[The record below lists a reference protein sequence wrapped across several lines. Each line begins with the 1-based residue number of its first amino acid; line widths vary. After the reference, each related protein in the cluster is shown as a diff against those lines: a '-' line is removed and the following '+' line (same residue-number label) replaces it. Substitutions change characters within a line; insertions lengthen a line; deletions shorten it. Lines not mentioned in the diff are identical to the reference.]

1 MVAFLVIDSSQES
14 IFDSAAAA
22 SFDKEGLCTVTKY
35 LDSFPFPFY
44 LVLQNMAAL
53 PSTLADLIR
62 QWFELM
68 RSTRD

>member
-14 IFDSAAAA
+14 IFDSAEA
-22 SFDKEGLCTVTKY
+22 SFDKEGMCIIKKY

-68 RSTRD
+68 QSTRD